1 VIVGGVPAWV
11 LVAAALPAFW
21 VTVAWLWAPRPL
33 RQLWP

>member
-11 LVAAALPAFW
+11 LVAALPAFW
-21 VTVAWLWAPRPL
+21 VTVVWLWAPRPL